1 MDYPWSTNPTTSKL
15 TGIPPHVVLLSKL
28 HTIEKNLENF
38 KNDFK
43 DVLVKELDSREI
55 GSNNFAAQ
63 RVIDELQT
71 TMDQLRD
78 MLQGRGLDRRYVP
91 QVG

>member
-1 MDYPWSTNPTTSKL
+1 MIDYPWSTNSITPKL
-15 TGIPPHVVLLSKL
+15 TGIPPHIVLLSKL
-28 HTIEKNLENF
+28 HTIEKNLENL

-55 GSNNFAAQ
+55 GSNNFTAH

-71 TMDQLRD
+71 TRDQLRE
-78 MLQGRGLDRRYVP
+78 MLQGCVIDRRYVP
-91 QVG
+91 